1 MSTTALEITP
11 SSPVVQPG
19 SIGGGTDNVPP
30 TPTNPQL
37 FFHSDAADVGSQAS
51 PAQPQAASREATANR
66 APVPIEPP
74 ALPQLPSISQAR
86 PPSLVPSD
94 IISTRTRRRQAAA
107 AGSPM
112 PAVGYGFSRLNP
124 APPPTKEPVATARLP
139 RRPRLPSPSR
149 ERPTRPTD
157 LATAVSIRSAA
168 AACSAASWRTKLGR
182 HPGPPS
188 RESNPSRARIL

>member
-51 PAQPQAASREATANR
+51 PAQPQAASREAKANR
-66 APVPIEPP
+66 TQVPVETP
-74 ALPQLPSISQAR
+74 ALPQLPSISHAR

-94 IISTRTRRRQAAA
+94 LISTRTRRRPAPSRRRWFLQACRRLRFQPSEPCAA
-107 AGSPM
+107 AGQTTSHHR
-112 PAVGYGFSRLNP
+112 AT
-124 APPPTKEPVATARLP
+124 PPTATAPLVLP
-139 RRPRLPSPSR
+139 REARPSYRLGPH
-149 ERPTRPTD
+149 RPHW
-157 LATAVSIRSAA
+157 V
-168 AACSAASWRTKLGR
+168 C
-182 HPGPPS
+182 H
-188 RESNPSRARIL
+188 